1 MNEERFSIE
10 ELADAAGLTRRGI
23 RYYVQQQVLPAPHGL
38 GRGKHYDRAHLQRLH
53 QLRELQ
59 SAGHSLEEIRQILS
73 GRNVAPQPGRTA
85 PSPVPTAAPP
95 ALRAELWRRLHIIEG
110 VELSFDAARFNPSV
124 EDLLALRAAIAQTF
138 KPEMTDLT
146 QEQGET
152 HARDDDR

>member
-1 MNEERFSIE
+1 VNEDRLSIE

-23 RYYVQQQVLPAPHGL
+23 RYYVQLQLLPAPHGL
-38 GRGKHYDRAHLQRLH
+38 GRGKHYDHKHLERLR

-73 GRNVAPQPGRTA
+73 GQSVAPQARRSPASPFLPA
-85 PSPVPTAAPP
+85 PPP
-95 ALRAELWRRLHIIEG
+95 ALRAELWRRLRIMEG
-110 VELSFDAARFNPSV
+110 VELSFDAARFNPNV

-138 KPEMTDLT
+138 KPELTDLT